1 MAYTNAFGSFML
13 SVEEPDAI
21 WTANFPE
28 HIDKHLYISYPIHID
43 EYQCEVLL

>member
-21 WTANFPE
+21 RTQIFQNILTN
-28 HIDKHLYISYPIHID
+28 IDIYPILYI
-43 EYQCEVLL
+43 